1 MKPLEYIAPEF
12 MVVRMPGR
20 ECTGHT
26 FATREGAFAF
36 ADHALNSGV
45 ETHLAVYEACGEVKV
60 RTSVT
65 IDRIFVD
72 YSGTVAPTPTVAPE
86 PDIIRGAPAPI
97 PTDVASLDDAPA
109 EVVF

>member
-1 MKPLEYIAPEF
+1 MTPLEYIAPEF
-12 MVVRMPGR
+12 MVVQMPGR
-20 ECTGHT
+20 VFTGRR
-26 FATREGAFAF
+26 FSTREKAFEFVDEELKA
-36 ADHALNSGV
+36 GTY
-45 ETHLAVYEACGEVKV
+45 THLAVYESCGEAKV

-65 IDRIFVD
+65 IDRVFVD
-72 YSGTVAPTPTVAPE
+72 YSGAVAPTPTVAPE